1 MAYRISETGA
11 ELLQDV
17 KRFCEIEIYN
27 QSVKW
32 DRGEA
37 SPDSARQM
45 LCEMGYHTLTIPE
58 EYGGLG
64 ISSVDAAA
72 ILEEISRADAGMA
85 VTIAGSNLALRAVL
99 AGGTEAQKERVCAM
113 LAEGK
118 LGAFCLTEAGA
129 GSDVMNMKL
138 RASHMADDTWMLT
151 GTKQFIT
158 NGSAADFY
166 VVAGVSDETG
176 TPSLFLVDG
185 GTEGLT
191 AGDPE
196 EKLGIRSCDT
206 CSVDLNYCKI
216 PEENLLGGPAAEH
229 DPKHGMKAILA
240 ALNEGRAFMAAI
252 AVGVAQRAME
262 EAILYGK
269 ERQQFGR
276 PVVENQAVQM
286 KLADMQI
293 KIEAAR
299 QLTAHAL
306 MRKDE
311 GRDFAGEAAMAK
323 AFAADT
329 AVEVTGSAMELFG
342 GYGFMTHFP
351 AEKLLRDAR
360 VFPVI
365 EGTGE
370 MQRMLIAGRLLKE
383 RWG

>member
-1 MAYRISETGA
+1 MAYLISETGM

-17 KRFCEIEIYN
+17 RRFCEMEVYK

-32 DRGEA
+32 DRGEEA
-37 SPDSARQM
+37 PDAARTL
-45 LCEMGYHTLTIPE
+45 LCEMGYHTMTIPE

-64 ISSVDAAA
+64 ISSIDAAA
-72 ILEEISRADAGMA
+72 IIEEIAKADAGLA
-85 VTIAGSNLALRAVL
+85 VMIAGNNLALRAVL
-99 AGGTEAQKERVCAM
+99 AGGTEEQKELVCGM
-113 LAEGK
+113 IAEGK
-118 LGAFCLTEAGA
+118 LGAFCLTETEA
-129 GSDVMNMKL
+129 GSDVMNLKT
-138 RASHMADDTWMLT
+138 RVSPMADDTWMIT

-158 NGSAADFY
+158 NGSTADFY
-166 VVAGVSDETG
+166 VVAGKIDGQDS
-176 TPSLFLVDG
+176 PSLFLVDRE
-185 GTEGLT
+185 TEGLT
-191 AGDPE
+191 FGTPE
-196 EKLGIRSCDT
+196 DKVGIRSCDT
-206 CSVDLNYCKI
+206 CQVDLAYVKVSKDAI
-216 PEENLLGGPAAEH
+216 LGGTDAETNQA
-229 DPKHGMKAILA
+229 HGMKAILA

-262 EAILYGK
+262 ECIRYGK
-269 ERQQFGR
+269 ERVQFGHAIT
-276 PVVENQAVQM
+276 ENQAVQF

-306 MRKDE
+306 QLKDE

-323 AFAADT
+323 AFSADT
-329 AVEVTGSAMELFG
+329 AVEVTGQAMELFG

-383 RWG
+383 VRG